1 MKKVSRTDV
10 LAKFAEALSV
20 CPPELLADLEDA
32 MATYAAGDSVTAG
45 AHLDRTDAKA
55 RKRSASKS

>member
-10 LAKFAEALSV
+10 LAKFAEALAV

-32 MATYAAGDSVTAG
+32 MNTYADGDAVTAA
-45 AHLDRTDAKA
+45 AHLDRVDSKTRTAKS
-55 RKRSASKS
+55 RT